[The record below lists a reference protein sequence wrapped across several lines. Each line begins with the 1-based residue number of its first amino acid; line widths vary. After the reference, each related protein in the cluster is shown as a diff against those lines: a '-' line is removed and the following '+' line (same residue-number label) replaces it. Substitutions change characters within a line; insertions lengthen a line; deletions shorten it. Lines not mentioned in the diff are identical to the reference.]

1 MSGALIVTADLGPA
15 DFATLDAL
23 RRAHFPPERN
33 QLSAHLTLFHA
44 LPPSLENEVAAAL
57 KDEARGP
64 PPRATLGPPYSLG
77 KGVAFRILSHDL
89 DDLRERLAGRFH
101 GSLSAQDA
109 HGFRAHVTVQNK
121 VEARVARALLNE
133 LAAAHT
139 DRPLAIAGL
148 SLHRYLGGPWE
159 SLGRFAFRGPS

>member
-57 KDEARGP
+57 KDEVRGVR
-64 PPRATLGPPYSLG
+64 PRVTLGPPYSLG
-77 KGVAFRILSHDL
+77 KGVAYRILSHDL
-89 DDLRERLAGRFH
+89 DDLRDRLAGRFH

-121 VEARVARALLNE
+121 VEGKIARALLDQLSATYRE
-133 LAAAHT
+133 
-139 DRPLAIAGL
+139 RPLTIAAL
-148 SLHRYLGGPWE
+148 SLHRYLGGPWQ
-159 SLGRFAFRGPS
+159 SLGRFAFRAGR

>member
-1 MSGALIVTADLGPA
+1 MSGALIVTADLAPA
-15 DFATLDAL
+15 DLAPLDAL

-57 KDEARGP
+57 KEEARGAA
-64 PPRATLGPPYSLG
+64 PRAMLAAPYSLG
-77 KGVAFRILSHDL
+77 NGVAFRILSHDL
-89 DDLRERLAGRFH
+89 DDLRERLADRFH

-121 VEARVARALLNE
+121 VEAKVARALLNQLVATHRE
-133 LAAAHT
+133 
-139 DRPLAIAGL
+139 RPLTFVAV
-148 SLHRYLGGPWE
+148 SLHRYLGGPWQA
-159 SLGRFAFRGPS
+159 LGRFAFRG